1 MTNFL
6 FWNLCRKPLAER
18 LSLIANK
25 YSVDVIILAECE
37 IAPGL
42 MLETLNR
49 QSSPMFHYCPGLCD
63 KVAIYARFNSDF
75 LEPHFE
81 TDRITIRRLS
91 LLEAQEILLAAVH
104 LPSKLY
110 AHELDQYEVS
120 RHLAK
125 TIRRAEEGAGH
136 SRTVLVGDLNMNP
149 FERGAVSAGGL
160 HAVMTREVA
169 LRNSRTVQGTDYPFF
184 YNPMWGLF
192 GDGGEGPAGSYYY
205 AQSGHET
212 YFWNIFD
219 QVLLRPA
226 LLPNFRN
233 DELKIL
239 TDDGVGTLLSKRG
252 LPDNTASSDHLPI
265 MFKLHL

>member
-1 MTNFL
+1 MTTFL
-6 FWNLCRKPLAER
+6 FWNLCGKPLTES
-18 LSLIANK
+18 LSRIADK
-25 YSVDVIILAECE
+25 YSVDVMILAECE
-37 IAPGL
+37 ITPGL
-42 MLETLNR
+42 ILETLNR
-49 QSSPMFHYCPGLCD
+49 QSSPMFHYCPGQCE
-63 KVAIYARFNSDF
+63 KVVIYARFSGDF
-75 LEPHFE
+75 LSPYFE
-81 TDRITIRRLS
+81 TDRITIRR
-91 LLEAQEILLAAVH
+91 ILLAAVH
-104 LPSKLY
+104 LPSKLH

-120 RHLAK
+120 RHLSGV
-125 TIRRAEEGAGH
+125 IRRAEEGAGH

-149 FERGAVSAGGL
+149 FECGAVSAGGL

-169 LRNSRTVQGTDYPFF
+169 LRNSRTVQGTDYRFF

-205 AQSGHET
+205 AQSAHET

-252 LPDNTASSDHLPI
+252 LPDNNDGSDHLPI
-265 MFKLHL
+265 IFKLHL

>member
-49 QSSPMFHYCPGLCD
+49 QSSPMFHYCPGQCD
-63 KVAIYARFNSDF
+63 RVTIYARFSADF
-75 LEPHFE
+75 LAPYSE
-81 TDRITIRRLS
+81 TDRISIRRLS
-91 LLEAQEILLAAVH
+91 LLGVPEILLAAVH
-104 LPSKLY
+104 LPSKLH
-110 AHELDQYEVS
+110 ASGLDQYEVS
-120 RHLAK
+120 RHLSGI
-125 TIRRAEEGAGH
+125 IREAEERAGH
-136 SRTVLVGDLNMNP
+136 TRTLLVGDLNMNP
-149 FERGAVSAGGL
+149 FESGAVSAVGL
-160 HAVMTREVA
+160 HGVMTREVA
-169 LRNSRTVQGTDYPFF
+169 MRNSRFVQGTDYPFF

-192 GDGGEGPAGSYYY
+192 GEGREGPAGSYYY
-205 AQSGHET
+205 AKSGHET

-233 DELKIL
+233 DDLKIL
-239 TDDGVGTLLSKRG
+239 ADDGVGTLLSKRG
-252 LPDNTASSDHLPI
+252 LPDNKAASDHLPI
-265 MFKLHL
+265 LFSLTL